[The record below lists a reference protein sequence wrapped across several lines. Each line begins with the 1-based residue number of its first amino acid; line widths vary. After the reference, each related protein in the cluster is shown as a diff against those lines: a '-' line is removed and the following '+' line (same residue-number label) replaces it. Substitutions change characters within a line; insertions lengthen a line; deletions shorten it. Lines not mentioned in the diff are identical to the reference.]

1 MPLSQP
7 IERSIPD
14 HLGPLLDTPAS
25 QQNDSGFIATSGY
38 IYSIPTPSAPLALE
52 TPSLGLHDAVS
63 PPTDQIGN
71 VYYPGMENIE
81 QPMFDLNDL
90 QNFFEWENS
99 ENGPPPTGVDG
110 LGPLGWNN
118 LSTMQ

>member
-1 MPLSQP
+1 MLNVS
-7 IERSIPD
+7 
-14 HLGPLLDTPAS
+14 TPPPTANEFATTNTYPYS
-25 QQNDSGFIATSGY
+25 IATSSGP
-38 IYSIPTPSAPLALE
+38 ITLDPDAMQDIAP
-52 TPSLGLHDAVS
+52 PH
-63 PPTDQIGN
+63 TDQLGN

-99 ENGPPPTGVDG
+99 ETGPPPTGVDG

-118 LSTMQ
+118 LSSMQ

>member
-1 MPLSQP
+1 MQ
-7 IERSIPD
+7 D
-14 HLGPLLDTPAS
+14 
-25 QQNDSGFIATSGY
+25 IA
-38 IYSIPTPSAPLALE
+38 
-52 TPSLGLHDAVS
+52 
-63 PPTDQIGN
+63 PPHTDQLGN

-99 ENGPPPTGVDG
+99 ETGPPPTGVDG

-118 LSTMQ
+118 LSSMQ

>member
-1 MPLSQP
+1 MVQRP
-7 IERSIPD
+7 IND
-14 HLGPLLDTPAS
+14 HLNPMLNVSTPPPTTNEFATTNTYPYS
-25 QQNDSGFIATSGY
+25 IATSSGP
-38 IYSIPTPSAPLALE
+38 ITLDPEAMQDIAP
-52 TPSLGLHDAVS
+52 PQ
-63 PPTDQIGN
+63 TDQLGN

-118 LSTMQ
+118 LSSMQ